1 MRTIQS
7 REPGHKRTDNG
18 DKQLVYLYVTYPYH
32 VSFLLYTRV
41 NKRGQTKK
49 RSQNAFLC
57 RTVKQLVDKKQT
69 LILTTSDIWYKVMAA
84 MDGRTIPG
92 HPLSLET
99 KEFGVRSQS
108 HKRKTRKSEAAD
120 RRC

>member
-92 HPLSLET
+92 HP
-99 KEFGVRSQS
+99 
-108 HKRKTRKSEAAD
+108 
-120 RRC
+120 